1 MKLTKLYLGSND
13 EISLKKME
21 SWALYRYAVNQLI
34 STIDRVKGEEN
45 KYNLLDDFLNE
56 CDLDYNAKLNILK
69 YLSDNYVSQRE
80 VFALSEVQS
89 HSHNTNSYTRKRLA
103 RENSMLTINVIKAY
117 IEDFKKIQIGPIP
130 IIVNVSNEQRIELL
144 NELRQ
149 YFENAEQLEDALN
162 GKSISIP
169 IIFLHEMNR
178 LTELFRRL
186 RYNEFIV
193 LNKESLAKWICATFK
208 AKKADEIV
216 EFKKS
221 TVIGILKPVPK
232 GAAGRSKRICNLN
245 WLPYKP
251 PSELS
256 KI

>member
-1 MKLTKLYLGSND
+1 
-13 EISLKKME
+13 ME